1 MIYYLTSERNAGVM
15 QAFLGTWGHSLVRR
29 IAIVSYERL
38 IAEKH
43 FRLPSGTYIFTSI
56 GQSLGTRD
64 PPSPAR
70 QWAIRLHA
78 ALIEQ
83 LGPARVLNDP
93 SHSLRRFGLLRALG
107 EADLNRFQVHRAG
120 DGAADMRFPV
130 FLRHEYGTVWN
141 APALLATR
149 EAYETE
155 LTRTD
160 NAGLLAIEYCDTR
173 DAHGI
178 YRKYG
183 CFVVGERIVPRH
195 LFLSRNWL
203 VKSADIVDG
212 AVVGEELAVLE
223 ANPHAETL
231 LRACRLAN
239 ISYGRID
246 YALLDGAPQI
256 WEINITPQIV
266 TRPGE
271 DTPDRNPAHE
281 KFAAAFAAAMAAID
295 PAGA

>member
-1 MIYYLTSERNAGVM
+1 M
-15 QAFLGTWGHSLVRR
+15 
-29 IAIVSYERL
+29 
-38 IAEKH
+38 
-43 FRLPSGTYIFTSI
+43 
-56 GQSLGTRD
+56 
-64 PPSPAR
+64 
-70 QWAIRLHA
+70 RLHA

-93 SHSLRRFGLLRALG
+93 SNSLRRFALLRALG
-107 EADLNRFQVHRAG
+107 EARLNRFQAHRAG
-120 DGAADMRFPV
+120 DGAAGMRFPV
-130 FLRHEYGTVWN
+130 FLRHEQGTVWT

-149 EAYETE
+149 EAYEAE
-155 LTRTD
+155 SMRTD
-160 NAGLLAIEYCDTR
+160 NTGLLAIEYCDTR

-203 VKSADIVDG
+203 VKAADIVDG
-212 AVVGEELAVLE
+212 AAVGEELAFLQ

-231 LRACRLAN
+231 LRVCRMAN
-239 ISYGRID
+239 IAYGRID

-256 WEINITPQIV
+256 WEINVTPQIV

-271 DTPDRNPAHE
+271 DPPDRDPAHE
-281 KFAAAFAAAMAAID
+281 IFAAAFAAAMDAID
-295 PAGA
+295 PPGA